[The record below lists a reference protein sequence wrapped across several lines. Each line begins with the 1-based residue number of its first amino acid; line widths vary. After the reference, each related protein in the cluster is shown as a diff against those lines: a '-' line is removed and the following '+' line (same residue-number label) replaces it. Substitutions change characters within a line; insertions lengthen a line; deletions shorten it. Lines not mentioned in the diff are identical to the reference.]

1 MHVEGWTDEVG
12 DKTTE
17 VINMKKQK
25 RDWASYNDQ
34 LVRRGELLIDLDF
47 IKNWEKELEEMNCG
61 KRGKP
66 FDYPKSLVTFL
77 AFPRYFFGLPF
88 RQEEGFVEALAKLLP
103 ELEVP
108 DYSTICRR
116 INRLAPK
123 FERSLRGLGD
133 DVVVAIDASGIKVT
147 NRGEWRR
154 ELWGDK
160 SKRGYLKIHIAVDVK
175 TKQILAMEV
184 TDERTGDSKMFKP
197 LVERA
202 SERVN
207 VRLVLADSAYDSR
220 ENFDFL
226 EANNIEPGIK
236 IRRGASGKACGS
248 WARRRAAREFLK
260 DEKKWKRRVGYGR
273 RWAVEGTFSNLKRT
287 FGEFVVAREFKN
299 MVQEMLLK
307 AFTYNLLMNL
317 SAGG

>member
-1 MHVEGWTDEVG
+1 M
-12 DKTTE
+12 
-17 VINMKKQK
+17 
-25 RDWASYNDQ
+25 A
-34 LVRRGELLIDLDF
+34 
-47 IKNWEKELEEMNCG
+47 
-61 KRGKP
+61 
-66 FDYPKSLVTFL
+66 
-77 AFPRYFFGLPF
+77 
-88 RQEEGFVEALAKLLP
+88 P
-103 ELEVP
+103 E
-108 DYSTICRR
+108 
-116 INRLAPK
+116 

-202 SERVN
+202 SGRVN

-226 EANNIEPGIK
+226 EANRIELGIK
-236 IRRGASGKACGS
+236 IRRGASGKARGS
-248 WARRRAAREFLK
+248 WARRRAAREFLE

-273 RWAVEGTFSNLKRT
+273 RLAVEGTFSNMKRT
-287 FGEFVVAREFKN
+287 FGEFVVAHKFKN
-299 MVQEMLLK
+299 MVQEMMLK
-307 AFTYNLLMNL
+307 AFTYNMLINL
-317 SAGG
+317 SASR